1 MRYNRSVRH
10 QVLPT
15 GEVVSWLETCHP
27 QPSERAAVVARFR
40 FVFALLREFGP
51 AIGHPHV
58 DRIAGYDNLWEV
70 RVQHRTG
77 AYRAFF
83 GLSGTGAVILVATG
97 ASKKRDRFP
106 PAVYRRAEQRVREA
120 VERWQREGG
129 NEGGPAGFVAA
140 P

>member
-1 MRYNRSVRH
+1 M
-10 QVLPT
+10 LLT

-58 DRIAGYDNLWEV
+58 DRIAGYDNLWEA

-106 PAVYRRAEQRVREA
+106 PAVYRRAAQRVRGA

-129 NEGGPAGFVAA
+129 ELGGPAGFVAA

>member
-10 QVLPT
+10 PVLLT

-27 QPSERAAVVARFR
+27 QPSERAAVVAQFP

-58 DRIAGYDNLWEV
+58 DRIAGYDNLWEA

-77 AYRAFF
+77 AYRPTGPF
-83 GLSGTGAVILVATG
+83 SGC
-97 ASKKRDRFP
+97 
-106 PAVYRRAEQRVREA
+106 PARVR
-120 VERWQREGG
+120 
-129 NEGGPAGFVAA
+129 
-140 P
+140 

>member
-1 MRYNRSVRH
+1 MRH
-10 QVLPT
+10 QVLLASD
-15 GEVVSWLETCHP
+15 VASWLETCLP

-40 FVFALLREFGP
+40 FVFSLLREFGP

-58 DRIAGYDNLWEV
+58 DRLTGYENLWEA

-106 PAVYRRAEQRVREA
+106 SAVYRRAEQRVREA
-120 VERWQREGG
+120 VECWQREGG
-129 NEGGPAGFVAA
+129 TEGGPAGFVAA

>member
-1 MRYNRSVRH
+1 MRI
-10 QVLPT
+10 
-15 GEVVSWLETCHP
+15 WK
-27 QPSERAAVVARFR
+27 A
-40 FVFALLREFGP
+40 
-51 AIGHPHV
+51 
-58 DRIAGYDNLWEV
+58 

-106 PAVYRRAEQRVREA
+106 AAVYRRAEQRVREA
-120 VERWQREGG
+120 VERWRREGG
-129 NEGGPAGFVAA
+129 DVDGPAGFVAA

>member
-1 MRYNRSVRH
+1 MRYNRFVRH
-10 QVLPT
+10 QVLLT
-15 GEVVSWLETCHP
+15 GEVVSWLETCYR
-27 QPSERAAVVARFR
+27 QPSERAAVVARSR

-58 DRIAGYDNLWEV
+58 DRIAGYENAWQA

-83 GLSGTGAVILVATG
+83 GLSGAGAVLLVATG
-97 ASKKRDRFP
+97 ARKKRDRFP
-106 PAVYRRAEQRVREA
+106 PAVYGRAEQRVREA

-129 NEGGPAGFVAA
+129 EAGGPAGFVAA

>member
-1 MRYNRSVRH
+1 
-10 QVLPT
+10 
-15 GEVVSWLETCHP
+15 
-27 QPSERAAVVARFR
+27 
-40 FVFALLREFGP
+40 
-51 AIGHPHV
+51 
-58 DRIAGYDNLWEV
+58 
-70 RVQHRTG
+70 
-77 AYRAFF
+77 F

-129 NEGGPAGFVAA
+129 EEGGPAGFVAA